1 MRRKLIKQGA
11 NSATITIPSK
21 WLEKNSLNGGD
32 EIDIEIKENIVE
44 IRTIGKNYNEIKST
58 EIKIESNYTKR
69 VIRNVLNQL
78 YRLSYDEIKLVN
90 MNEKKKEI
98 VEYII
103 GKTQLGFEI
112 IEETQTS
119 LTISSI
125 TEPSNEKFDLI
136 FKKLQFLMNNE
147 IKEVKTSIET
157 NDFSNM
163 NKRED
168 RSRMIDSYTNFCR
181 RILYKDE
188 KEGANLQ
195 KLLIVG
201 RISLINH
208 ANFRIFK
215 YLKKNKI
222 NVDKEII
229 NLYHN
234 VFEYCEFFFETLYKN
249 SIKRSSEMFDLGEE
263 NNEKLLELIKKVKG
277 ENAIILHYIG
287 EILRQIHIQS
297 SDLLAI
303 NFLN

>member
-181 RILYKDE
+181 R
-188 KEGANLQ
+188 
-195 KLLIVG
+195 
-201 RISLINH
+201 
-208 ANFRIFK
+208 
-215 YLKKNKI
+215 
-222 NVDKEII
+222 
-229 NLYHN
+229 
-234 VFEYCEFFFETLYKN
+234 
-249 SIKRSSEMFDLGEE
+249 MF
-263 NNEKLLELIKKVKG
+263 
-277 ENAIILHYIG
+277 
-287 EILRQIHIQS
+287 
-297 SDLLAI
+297 
-303 NFLN
+303 

>member
-11 NSATITIPSK
+11 NSCTITMPSK
-21 WLEKNSLNGGD
+21 WLEKNNLNGGD
-32 EIDIEIKENIVE
+32 EVDIDIKENIVE
-44 IRTIGKNYNEIKST
+44 IKLIDNKYREIKST
-58 EIKIESNYTKR
+58 QITFESNYTKR

-90 MNEKKKEI
+90 MDEKKKEV

-112 IEETQTS
+112 VEETENS
-119 LTISSI
+119 LIISSI

-147 IKEVKTSIET
+147 IKEVKASIET

-188 KEGANLQ
+188 KKETNLQ

-215 YLKKNKI
+215 YVKENKVNVNKKI
-222 NVDKEII
+222 LE
-229 NLYHN
+229 LYHDISK
-234 VFEYCEFFFETLYKN
+234 YCEFFFETLYKN
-249 SIKRSSEMFDLGEE
+249 SIKRSSEMFDIGEE
-263 NNEKLLELIKKVKG
+263 NNKKLFELIKNVKG
-277 ENAIILHYIG
+277 ENAIILHYIS
-287 EILRQIHIQS
+287 EIHRQIHIQS

-303 NFLN
+303 NFLD